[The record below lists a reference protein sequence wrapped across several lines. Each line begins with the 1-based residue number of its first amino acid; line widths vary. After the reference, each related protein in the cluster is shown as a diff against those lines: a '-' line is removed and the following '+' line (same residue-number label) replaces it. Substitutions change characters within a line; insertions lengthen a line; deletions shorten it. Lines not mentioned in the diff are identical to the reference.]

1 MRNLLEIC
9 CGLDVHKEI
18 LVACMLKGSLEEEPE
33 PVIRE
38 FPTLLSGLDEF
49 KKWIIENGCRD
60 VAMESTGVYWFPIYN
75 VLESIFY
82 SDDEKDRVKIIVANP
97 HHMKNVPG
105 KKTDVKDSHWIAT
118 LLRAGLLA
126 PSYVPPKEI
135 RELRD
140 WTRYRD
146 VLVKE
151 LVGHKNRIEKHLQQ
165 CGFKL
170 STILTDVFGTSGT
183 LLLKKLCEKG
193 CLTTLDVDECLK
205 GTLRNKASEVRLAV
219 AGKHSEHDRIFLSN
233 LVRVKENC
241 DKEIEAVER
250 KILEYAEKYEPA
262 LSLLETIPALQRR
275 ASTIIISELGTDL
288 SMFPTAG
295 HLCKWAGLCPGD
307 NESAKKKKTTRI
319 TKGNPRIK
327 SVMCQCA
334 WAATRCKNFF
344 LRDWFYKLRARRGTK
359 KALIA
364 VARKLLAIVWHI
376 LTTGEAY
383 SEERYEQTKKNE
395 EERRKQKL
403 IAQAAKLG
411 YKLVPTA

>member
-1 MRNLLEIC
+1 MQNLLEVC
-9 CGLDVHKEI
+9 CGLDVHKEVI
-18 LVACMLKGSLEEEPE
+18 VACLLKGRLEEDPE
-33 PVIRE
+33 PIIRE

-49 KKWIIENGCRD
+49 KKWIMENGCRN

-75 VLESIFY
+75 VLESILY
-82 SDDEKDRVKIIVANP
+82 GEERVNIIVANP

-105 KKTDVKDSHWIAT
+105 KKTDVKDAQWIAT

-126 PSYVPPKEI
+126 PSYIPPKEI

-146 VLVKE
+146 VLIKE
-151 LVGHKNRIEKHLQQ
+151 MVGHKNRIEKHLQQ

-170 STILTDVFGTSGT
+170 STILSDIFGMSGT
-183 LLLKKLCEKG
+183 LLVKRLCEKG
-193 CLTTLDVDECLK
+193 ALEERDVVECLK
-205 GTLRNKASEVRLAV
+205 GTLRGKVSEVRLAV
-219 AGKHSEHDRIFLSN
+219 AGKLSEHDRIFLTN
-233 LVRVKENC
+233 LVKVKENC
-241 DKEIEAVER
+241 DREIEDVEQR
-250 KILEYAEKYEPA
+250 ITEYSEKYEPA
-262 LSLLETIPALQRR
+262 TQALETIPAVQRR
-275 ASTIIISELGTDL
+275 ASAIIISELGVDL
-288 SMFPTAG
+288 SMFQSAG

-307 NESAKKKKTTRI
+307 NESAKKKKTMRI

-334 WAATRCKNFF
+334 WAATRCKKFF
-344 LRDWFYKLRARRGTK
+344 LRDWFYRLRARRGTK

-364 VARKLLAIVWHI
+364 VARKLLAIVWHV

-383 SEERYEQTKKNE
+383 DEARYEQTKKNE

-403 IAQAAKLG
+403 KAEAAKLG
-411 YKLVPTA
+411 FKLMPV

>member
-1 MRNLLEIC
+1 MRNLLEVC
-9 CGLDVHKEI
+9 CGLDVHKEV
-18 LVACMLKGSLEEEPE
+18 LVACILKGGIDEEPE
-33 PVIRE
+33 PIIKE
-38 FPTLLSGLDEF
+38 FPTLLYGLDEF
-49 KKWIIENGCRD
+49 KKWVIENGCHD

-82 SDDEKDRVKIIVANP
+82 EDGQVNIIVANP

-105 KKTDVKDSHWIAT
+105 KKTDIKDAHWIAT

-126 PSYVPPKEI
+126 PSYIPPKEI

-146 VLVKE
+146 ILIKE

-170 STILTDVFGTSGT
+170 STILSDIFGMSGFE
-183 LLLKKLCEKG
+183 LIKKLCDKG
-193 CLTTLDVDECLK
+193 KLTLLDVEECLH
-205 GTLRNKASEVRLAV
+205 GTLRAKSAEVQQAV
-219 AGKHSEHDRIFLSN
+219 AGQLSAHDKVFLTN
-233 LVRVKENC
+233 LVKVMENC
-241 DKEIEAVER
+241 QKEIEEVECHIEGR
-250 KILEYAEKYEPA
+250 AHQYEPT
-262 LSLLETIPALQRR
+262 LQLLETIPALQRR
-275 ASTIIISELGTDL
+275 ASTIIISELGVDL
-288 SMFPTAG
+288 STFPTAG

-307 NESAKKKKTTRI
+307 NESAGKKKSTRI

-327 SVMCQCA
+327 SVMVQCA

-344 LRDWFYKLRARRGTK
+344 LRDWFYRLRARRGTK

-364 VARKLLAIVWHI
+364 VSRKLLSIVWHI
-376 LTTGEAY
+376 LMTGETY
-383 SEERYEQTKKNE
+383 EETRYEETKKNQ

-403 IAQAAKLG
+403 KAEAAKLG
-411 YKLVPTA
+411 FKLIPA

>member
-1 MRNLLEIC
+1 MQNLLEVC
-9 CGLDVHKEI
+9 CGLDVHKEVI
-18 LVACMLKGSLEEEPE
+18 VACLLKGRLEEDPE
-33 PVIRE
+33 PIIRE

-49 KKWIIENGCRD
+49 KKWIMENGCRN

-75 VLESIFY
+75 VLESILY
-82 SDDEKDRVKIIVANP
+82 GEERVNIIVANP

-105 KKTDVKDSHWIAT
+105 KKTDVKDAQWIAT

-126 PSYVPPKEI
+126 PSYIPPKEI

-146 VLVKE
+146 VLIKE
-151 LVGHKNRIEKHLQQ
+151 MVGHKNRIEKHLQQ

-170 STILTDVFGTSGT
+170 STILSDIFGMSGT
-183 LLLKKLCEKG
+183 LLVKRLCEKG
-193 CLTTLDVDECLK
+193 ALEERDVVECLK
-205 GTLRNKASEVRLAV
+205 GTLRGKVSEVRLAV
-219 AGKHSEHDRIFLSN
+219 AGKLSEHDRIFLAN
-233 LVRVKENC
+233 LVKVKENC
-241 DKEIEAVER
+241 DREIEDVEQR
-250 KILEYAEKYEPA
+250 ITEYSEKYEPA
-262 LSLLETIPALQRR
+262 MQALETIPAVQRR
-275 ASTIIISELGTDL
+275 AGAIIISELGVDL
-288 SMFPTAG
+288 SMFQSAG

-307 NESAKKKKTTRI
+307 NESAKKKKTMRI

-334 WAATRCKNFF
+334 WAATRCKKFF
-344 LRDWFYKLRARRGTK
+344 LRDWFYRLRARRGTK

-364 VARKLLAIVWHI
+364 VARKLLAIVWHV

-383 SEERYEQTKKNE
+383 DEARYEQTKKKE

-403 IAQAAKLG
+403 KAEAAKLWF
-411 YKLVPTA
+411 KLMPV

>member
-1 MRNLLEIC
+1 MRNLLEVC
-9 CGLDVHKEI
+9 CGLDVHKEV
-18 LVACMLKGSLEEEPE
+18 LVACMLKGGIDEEPE
-33 PVIRE
+33 PVIKE
-38 FPTLLSGLDEF
+38 FSTLLCGLNEF
-49 KKWIIENGCRD
+49 KDWIIENNCHD

-82 SDDEKDRVKIIVANP
+82 EDGQVNIIVANP

-105 KKTDVKDSHWIAT
+105 KKTDIKDSHWIAT

-126 PSYVPPKEI
+126 PSYIPPKEI

-146 VLVKE
+146 ILIKE

-170 STILTDVFGTSGT
+170 STIISDIFGMTGFELIRKLCDKGKLTSQDVESCLHGT
-183 LLLKKLCEKG
+183 LKG
-193 CLTTLDVDECLK
+193 KSV
-205 GTLRNKASEVRLAV
+205 EVQQAV
-219 AGKHSEHDRIFLSN
+219 AGQLSGHDRVFLTN
-233 LVRVKENC
+233 LVKVMENC
-241 DKEIEAVER
+241 QKEIDEVENH
-250 KILEYAEKYEPA
+250 IVEYSRQYEPT
-262 LSLLETIPALQRR
+262 LQLLETIPAIQRR
-275 ASTIIISELGTDL
+275 ASTIIVSELGIDL

-307 NESAKKKKTTRI
+307 NESAKKKKTMRI

-327 SVMCQCA
+327 SVMVQCA

-344 LRDWFYKLRARRGTK
+344 LRDWFYRLRARRGTK

-364 VARKLLAIVWHI
+364 VARKLLSIVWHI
-376 LTTGEAY
+376 LTTGEIY
-383 SEERYEQTKKNE
+383 EEERYEETKKNQ

-403 IAQAAKLG
+403 KAEAAKLG
-411 YKLVPTA
+411 FKLIPV

>member
-1 MRNLLEIC
+1 MKNLLEVC

-18 LVACMLKGSLEEEPE
+18 LVACMLKGNLDDEPE

-38 FPTLLSGLDEF
+38 FSTLLCGLDEF
-49 KKWIIENGCRD
+49 KQWVMENGCRD

-82 SDDEKDRVKIIVANP
+82 EDEQVNIIVANP

-105 KKTDVKDSHWIAT
+105 KKTDIKDAQWIAT

-126 PSYVPPKEI
+126 PSYIPPKEI

-146 VLVKE
+146 ILIKE

-170 STILTDVFGTSGT
+170 STILSDIFGMSGNMLIRKLCQDGKLSEHDIQECLCGT
-183 LLLKKLCEKG
+183 LK
-193 CLTTLDVDECLK
+193 
-205 GTLRNKASEVRLAV
+205 NKSSEVQQAV
-219 AGKHSEHDRIFLSN
+219 AGKLSEHDRVFLAN
-233 LVRVKENC
+233 LVKVMDHC
-241 DKEIEAVER
+241 QLEIDEVE
-250 KILEYAEKYEPA
+250 KQITDCVAKYEPS
-262 LSLLETIPALQRR
+262 LQLLETIPAVQRR
-275 ASTIIISELGTDL
+275 ASTIIISELGVDL

-307 NESAKKKKTTRI
+307 NESAGKKKSTRI

-327 SVMCQCA
+327 SVMVQCA

-344 LRDWFYKLRARRGTK
+344 LRDWFYRLRVRRGTK

-364 VARKLLAIVWHI
+364 VARKLLAIVWHV
-376 LTTGEAY
+376 LTTGEIY
-383 SEERYEQTKKNE
+383 EETRYDETRKRD

-403 IAQAAKLG
+403 KSEAAKIG
-411 YKLVPTA
+411 FKLVPA

>member
-1 MRNLLEIC
+1 MRNLLEVC

-18 LVACMLKGSLEEEPE
+18 LVACMLKGGIEEEPE
-33 PVIRE
+33 PIIKE
-38 FPTLLSGLDEF
+38 FSTLLSGLDEF
-49 KKWIIENGCRD
+49 KSWLIEHNCHD

-82 SDDEKDRVKIIVANP
+82 EDGQMNIIVANP

-105 KKTDVKDSHWIAT
+105 KKTDIKDSQWIAT

-126 PSYVPPKEI
+126 PSYIPPKEI

-146 VLVKE
+146 VLIKE

-170 STILTDVFGTSGT
+170 SGILSDIFGMSGYE
-183 LLLKKLCEKG
+183 LIRKLCEKG
-193 CLTTLDVDECLK
+193 KLTALDVKGCLH
-205 GTLRNKASEVRLAV
+205 GTLRAKSDEVQQAV
-219 AGKHSEHDRIFLSN
+219 AGRLSAHDRLFLTN
-233 LVRVKENC
+233 LVKVMEHCR
-241 DKEIEAVER
+241 KEIEEAEWHITV
-250 KILEYAEKYEPA
+250 YAQKYEPA
-262 LSLLETIPALQRR
+262 LQLLETIPALQRR
-275 ASTIIISELGTDL
+275 ASTIIVSELGVDF

-307 NESAKKKKTTRI
+307 NESAKKKKTMRI

-327 SVMCQCA
+327 SVMVQCA

-344 LRDWFYKLRARRGTK
+344 LRDWFYRLRARRGTK

-364 VARKLLAIVWHI
+364 VARKLLAMVWHI
-376 LTTGEAY
+376 LTTGEIY
-383 SEERYEQTKKNE
+383 EETRYEKTKKNQE
-395 EERRKQKL
+395 DRRKQRLKTE
-403 IAQAAKLG
+403 AAKLG
-411 YKLVPTA
+411 FKLVPA

>member
-1 MRNLLEIC
+1 MRNLLEVC
-9 CGLDVHKEI
+9 CGLDVHKEV
-18 LVACMLKGSLEEEPE
+18 LVACMLKGGLEDEPE

-38 FPTLLSGLDEF
+38 FPTFLSGLNEF
-49 KKWIIENGCRD
+49 KNWVIENNCRD

-75 VLESIFY
+75 ILESIFY
-82 SDDEKDRVKIIVANP
+82 EEEKVNIIVANP

-105 KKTDVKDSHWIAT
+105 KKTDMKDSYWIAS

-126 PSYVPPKEI
+126 PSYIPPKEI

-146 VLVKE
+146 ILTKE

-170 STILTDVFGTSGT
+170 STILSDIFGTSGE
-183 LLLKKLCEKG
+183 LLIKKLCENGK
-193 CLTTLDVDECLK
+193 LTEKDVDECLK
-205 GTLRNKASEVRLAV
+205 GTLRNKASDVRLAV
-219 AGKHSEHDRIFLSN
+219 AGKLSEHDRLFLSN
-233 LVRVKENC
+233 LVKVKESC
-241 DKEIEAVER
+241 DEQIEVVE
-250 KILEYAEKYEPA
+250 KYIVEESEKYEPA
-262 LSLLETIPALQRR
+262 MQLLETVPALQKR
-275 ASTIIISELGTDL
+275 AATIIISELGTDL

-307 NESAKKKKTTRI
+307 NESAGKKKSTRI
-319 TKGNPRIK
+319 TKGNPHIK

-376 LTTGEAY
+376 LTTGKAY

-403 IAQAAKLG
+403 KAEASRLGFKLI
-411 YKLVPTA
+411 PA

>member
-1 MRNLLEIC
+1 MRNLLEVC

-18 LVACMLKGSLEEEPE
+18 LVACMLKGGIEEEPE
-33 PVIRE
+33 PIIKE
-38 FPTLLSGLDEF
+38 FSTLLSGLDEF
-49 KKWIIENGCRD
+49 KSWLIEHNCHA

-82 SDDEKDRVKIIVANP
+82 EDSRVNIIVANP

-105 KKTDVKDSHWIAT
+105 KKTDIKDSHWIAS

-126 PSYVPPKEI
+126 PSYIPPKQI

-146 VLVKE
+146 ILIKE

-170 STILTDVFGTSGT
+170 STILSDIFGISGSE
-183 LLLKKLCEKG
+183 LIKKLCEKG
-193 CLTTLDVDECLK
+193 KLTLLDVEGCLHGTLKAKSIEVQQAVAGQLSEHDKMFLTTLV
-205 GTLRNKASEVRLAV
+205 NVM
-219 AGKHSEHDRIFLSN
+219 
-233 LVRVKENC
+233 ENC
-241 DKEIEAVER
+241 QKEIDKVEKR
-250 KILEYAEKYEPA
+250 IVDCAQQYEPT
-262 LSLLETIPALQRR
+262 LQLLETIPAIQRR
-275 ASTIIISELGTDL
+275 ASTVIVSELGTDL
-288 SMFPTAG
+288 STFPTAG

-307 NESAKKKKTTRI
+307 NESAKKKKTMRI

-327 SVMCQCA
+327 SVMVQCA

-344 LRDWFYKLRARRGTK
+344 LRDWFYRLRARRGTK

-364 VARKLLAIVWHI
+364 VARKLLSIVWHI
-376 LTTGEAY
+376 LTTGEIY
-383 SEERYEQTKKNE
+383 EETRYEKTKKNQ
-395 EERRKQKL
+395 EERHKQKL
-403 IAQAAKLG
+403 KAEAAKLG
-411 YKLVPTA
+411 FKLIPA